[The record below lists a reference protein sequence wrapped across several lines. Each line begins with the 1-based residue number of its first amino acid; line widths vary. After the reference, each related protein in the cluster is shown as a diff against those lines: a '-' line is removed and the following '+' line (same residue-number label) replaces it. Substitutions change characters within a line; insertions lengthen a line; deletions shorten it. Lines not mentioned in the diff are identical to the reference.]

1 VRQVLSL
8 PALLAQKAQILTRA
22 GGAAHGGQRAA
33 AVQRLLVGTAV
44 RREAAAIEVMDAWA
58 DYLAEEQAERADAYE
73 RAKEEQVL
81 SLTRFTGT
89 KSTRSKQREPT
100 RMRAQRTSRCS
111 VYSLYWHQKY
121 TY

>member
-1 VRQVLSL
+1 MCVAVSRARSSAGSAAGSQFTCFTSTKV
-8 PALLAQKAQILTRA
+8 PILTRA

-73 RAKEEQVL
+73 RAKDEQVL
-81 SLTRFTGT
+81 S
-89 KSTRSKQREPT
+89 
-100 RMRAQRTSRCS
+100 S
-111 VYSLYWHQKY
+111 VYSLCWYQKY
-121 TY
+121 KY